1 MEEQVLK
8 LQERL
13 ENAKKVFREMK
24 AQMTEQEALISDLKL
39 QIDKEKENT
48 ENVKKQMSSFINTIK
63 ESINELTEL
72 IEG

>member
-24 AQMTEQEALISDLKL
+24 AQMNEQEALISDLKL

-48 ENVKKQMSSFINTIK
+48 ENVKKQMSLFINTIK
-63 ESINELTEL
+63 ESIDELTEL

>member
-13 ENAKKVFREMK
+13 ENAKIVFREMK

-63 ESINELTEL
+63 ESIDELTEL

>member
-24 AQMTEQEALISDLKL
+24 AQMNEQEALISDLKL

-63 ESINELTEL
+63 ESIDGLTEL

>member
-24 AQMTEQEALISDLKL
+24 AQMNEQEALISNLKL

-63 ESINELTEL
+63 ESIDELTEL

>member
-24 AQMTEQEALISDLKL
+24 AQMTEQESLISDLKL

-63 ESINELTEL
+63 ESIDELTEL
-72 IEG
+72 IER

>member
-24 AQMTEQEALISDLKL
+24 AQMNEQEALISDLKL
-39 QIDKEKENT
+39 QIDKENAC
-48 ENVKKQMSSFINTIK
+48 FRI
-63 ESINELTEL
+63 
-72 IEG
+72 

>member
-24 AQMTEQEALISDLKL
+24 AQMNEQEALISDLKL
-39 QIDKEKENT
+39 QINKEKENT

-63 ESINELTEL
+63 ESIDELTEL

>member
-1 MEEQVLK
+1 
-8 LQERL
+8 
-13 ENAKKVFREMK
+13 MK

-63 ESINELTEL
+63 ESIDELTEL

>member
-24 AQMTEQEALISDLKL
+24 AQMNEQEALISDLKH

-63 ESINELTEL
+63 ESIDELTEL

>member
-8 LQERL
+8 LKERL

-24 AQMTEQEALISDLKL
+24 AQMNEQEALISDLKL

-63 ESINELTEL
+63 ESIDELTEL

>member
-24 AQMTEQEALISDLKL
+24 LQMNEQEALISDLKL

-63 ESINELTEL
+63 ESIDELTEL

>member
-24 AQMTEQEALISDLKL
+24 AQMSEQEALISNLKL
-39 QIDKEKENT
+39 QIDEEKENA
-48 ENVKKQMSSFINTIK
+48 ENIKKQMTSFITTIK
-63 ESINELTEL
+63 ESIDELTEL

>member
-24 AQMTEQEALISDLKL
+24 SQMNEQEALISDLKL

-63 ESINELTEL
+63 ESIDELTEL

>member
-24 AQMTEQEALISDLKL
+24 AQMTEQESLISDLKL

-63 ESINELTEL
+63 ESIDELTEL

>member
-24 AQMTEQEALISDLKL
+24 AQMTEREALISDLKL

-63 ESINELTEL
+63 ESIDELTEL

>member
-63 ESINELTEL
+63 ESIDELTEL

>member
-48 ENVKKQMSSFINTIK
+48 ENVKKQMTSFINTIK
-63 ESINELTEL
+63 ESIDELTEL

>member
-24 AQMTEQEALISDLKL
+24 AQMNEQEALISDLIL

-63 ESINELTEL
+63 ESIDELTEL

>member
-24 AQMTEQEALISDLKL
+24 AQMNKQEALISDLKL

-63 ESINELTEL
+63 ESIDELTEL

>member
-24 AQMTEQEALISDLKL
+24 AQMTEHEALISDLKL

-63 ESINELTEL
+63 ESIDELTEL

>member
-24 AQMTEQEALISDLKL
+24 AQMNEQEVLISDLKL

-63 ESINELTEL
+63 ESIDELTEL

>member
-24 AQMTEQEALISDLKL
+24 AQMNEQEALISDLKL

-63 ESINELTEL
+63 ESIDELTEL

>member
-24 AQMTEQEALISDLKL
+24 AQMNEQEALISDLKL

-63 ESINELTEL
+63 ESIDELTEL
-72 IEG
+72 IAG

>member
-24 AQMTEQEALISDLKL
+24 SQMNEQEALISDLKL
-39 QIDKEKENT
+39 QIDKAKENT

-63 ESINELTEL
+63 ESIDELTEL

>member
-24 AQMTEQEALISDLKL
+24 AQMNEQEALISDLKL

-48 ENVKKQMSSFINTIK
+48 ENVKKQMSSFINTSK
-63 ESINELTEL
+63 ESIDELTEL

>member
-24 AQMTEQEALISDLKL
+24 AQMTEQESLISDLKL

-63 ESINELTEL
+63 ESIDELTEL
-72 IEG
+72 IEE

>member
-48 ENVKKQMSSFINTIK
+48 ENAKKQMSSFINTIK
-63 ESINELTEL
+63 ESIDELTEL

>member
-1 MEEQVLK
+1 MKEQVLK

-48 ENVKKQMSSFINTIK
+48 ENVKKQMTSFINTIK
-63 ESINELTEL
+63 ESIDELTEL

>member
-24 AQMTEQEALISDLKL
+24 SQMNEQEALISNLKL

-63 ESINELTEL
+63 ESIDELTEL

>member
-24 AQMTEQEALISDLKL
+24 AQMNEQEALISDLKL

-48 ENVKKQMSSFINTIK
+48 ENVKKQMTSFINTIK
-63 ESINELTEL
+63 ESIDELTEL

>member
-24 AQMTEQEALISDLKL
+24 VQMNEQEALISDLKL

-63 ESINELTEL
+63 ESIDELTEL

>member
-24 AQMTEQEALISDLKL
+24 AQMNEQEALISDLKL

-63 ESINELTEL
+63 ECNANYNE
-72 IEG
+72 

>member
-24 AQMTEQEALISDLKL
+24 AQMNEQEALISDLKL

-63 ESINELTEL
+63 ESIDELTEL
-72 IEG
+72 IDG